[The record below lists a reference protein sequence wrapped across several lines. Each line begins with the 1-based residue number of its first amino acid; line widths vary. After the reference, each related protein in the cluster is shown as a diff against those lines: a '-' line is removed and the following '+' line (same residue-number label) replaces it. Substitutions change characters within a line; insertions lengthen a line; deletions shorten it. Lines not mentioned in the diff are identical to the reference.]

1 MKTYPTRQPR
11 RAHHV
16 RVPAFV
22 PVPVRARADG
32 WTTERQAR
40 FLVALARTRSVCE
53 AARAVGMA
61 RETAYRLRKARGGE
75 SFAAA
80 WDAVLGRVT
89 TQRRKVTIEERLARA
104 FGALVKPVVW
114 QGELAGLQPKC
125 DNSALLDYFARMA
138 SCWDDRDDQP
148 GRSHGFDPGLASITL
163 GHDYRQASR

>member
-1 MKTYPTRQPR
+1 MKTYPDRKRR
-11 RAHHV
+11 RARHV

-22 PVPVRARADG
+22 PAPMRARADG
-32 WTTERQAR
+32 WTAERQAR

-75 SFAAA
+75 SFAGA
-80 WDAVLGRVT
+80 WDAVLGRV
-89 TQRRKVTIEERLARA
+89 REEKRKVTIEERLARA

-125 DNSALLDYFARMA
+125 DNSALLDHLARMA
-138 SCWDDRDDQP
+138 QCGETGHDEP
-148 GRSHGFDPGLASITL
+148 GKSQGFDPRLASTTQVQ
-163 GHDYRQASR
+163 DYRQASR